1 MRVELERR
9 KAAGEEAV
17 QKVVAQSAEESRQLQ
32 SSVQALRDQLEME
45 KAKHGEVEQLMRR
58 THRDETAE
66 LEKTIQRIRGELEA
80 CRGQK

>member
-1 MRVELERR
+1 
-9 KAAGEEAV
+9 
-17 QKVVAQSAEESRQLQ
+17 
-32 SSVQALRDQLEME
+32 LEME
-45 KAKHGEVEQLMRR
+45 KARHSEAEQLKRR